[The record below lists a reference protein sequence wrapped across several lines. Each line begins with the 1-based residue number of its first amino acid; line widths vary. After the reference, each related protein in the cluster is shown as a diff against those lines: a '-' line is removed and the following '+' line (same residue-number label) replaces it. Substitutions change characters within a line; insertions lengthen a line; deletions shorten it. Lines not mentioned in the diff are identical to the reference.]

1 MYFRK
6 YQPKDECVYV
16 RCGRRRIIQAELEMI
31 LAAHERFV
39 TGKPGGKRANLR
51 FINFTGLDL

>member
-1 MYFRK
+1 MSAAA
-6 YQPKDECVYV
+6 
-16 RCGRRRIIQAELEMI
+16 GRRRLSQGELDM
-31 LAAHERFV
+31 LLTAQERFV